1 MIAPKGYV
9 VVSNFQFEIFSRVS
23 DQMSD
28 DLRKRRSDLAHNFA
42 LMKTSAFL
50 RDCPSLSV
58 FFPDGRLF
66 KITPDVCIYIQG
78 HSTKR
83 RLVSKFAFVNPSTGQ
98 IVPSIYKRHRR
109 RMNGLLGRVL
119 GERPTGDG
127 PVYPNRFLRN
137 LADKFQCLEGG
148 YLTFE
153 EQDGPK
159 NQDELDAIISFP
171 ASRRETPQ
179 MEIDTNEIVL
189 EIIKRAK
196 SGEPVVRDE
205 VKRELAADLN
215 TESWRA
221 VWKQATTAVPS
232 LSKRGP
238 KKRP

>member
-1 MIAPKGYV
+1 MIAPVGYV
-9 VVSNFQFEIFSRVS
+9 VVSDFQFEIFARVS
-23 DQMSD
+23 DQMPEE
-28 DLRKRRSDLAHNFA
+28 LRKERRDLAHNFA

-50 RDCPSLSV
+50 RECPSLSV

-66 KITPDVCIYIQG
+66 RVTPDVCIYIQG
-78 HSTKR
+78 HSIKR
-83 RLVSKFAFVNPSTGQ
+83 RLVSKFAFINPSTGQ

-109 RMNGLLGRVL
+109 RMNGLLGRLL
-119 GERPTGDG
+119 GEKPSGFG

-137 LADKFQCLEGG
+137 LAQNFQCLEGG
-148 YLTFE
+148 YLTFAE
-153 EQDGPK
+153 KDGPR
-159 NQDELDAIISFP
+159 NQDELDAIINYP

-179 MEIDTNEIVL
+179 MELDTNKIVL
-189 EIIKRAK
+189 EIIERAK
-196 SGEPVVRDE
+196 NGEPVVRDE
-205 VKRELAADLN
+205 IKRELAADLN